1 MFKKTTLA
9 SMLCLATAAS
19 GALAQTQVFNLYFAR
34 HAPQGHA

>member
-9 SMLCLATAAS
+9 SMLCLAS
-19 GALAQTQVFNLYFAR
+19 VALAQTQVFNLYFAR